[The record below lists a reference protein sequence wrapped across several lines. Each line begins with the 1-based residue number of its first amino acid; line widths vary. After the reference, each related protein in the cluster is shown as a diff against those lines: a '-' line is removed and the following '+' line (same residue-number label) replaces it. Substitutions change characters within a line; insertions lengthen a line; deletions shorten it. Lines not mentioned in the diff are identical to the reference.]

1 MAKSFEVLWN
11 TEYAKLGDVGNRLE
25 FVGEYP
31 EMAGNRV
38 ILRKDEVWEV
48 GAAFLISDLEFE
60 IFIKHERPRETHF
73 TRRF

>member
-38 ILRKDEVWEV
+38 T
-48 GAAFLISDLEFE
+48 FE
-60 IFIKHERPRETHF
+60 KR
-73 TRRF
+73 